1 MPKGILYQPENGK
14 PSVNLTYEHCKLLYL
29 VSLYA
34 LPAKTAAEHENW
46 IRDIPLKVIM
56 FEGILAGVLDLDFC
70 PTMSTLSLEEKTKNV
85 FLNISHEGVSMISEL
100 HASGL
105 VSAIKMQ
112 SGAFITSVGYQLSL
126 QGLEFLEL
134 IPLDIKEAVNSFAF
148 HVYKSAKRR
157 GATKPYLIQTVYD
170 GDHFMIW
177 TQKGVL
183 KQSRITEPE
192 SVAFV
197 GSAFLPN
204 SLRFSTLT
212 ALRSNSMRAS
222 ECATGIKGLKTKDFV
237 VLSQVHILVN
247 EWIPFGQNQLFGL
260 IERTGAA
267 ERCKGGMCSAAAANK
282 SSAGSASLEMSPGLT
297 QVSVLD
303 YDYGKGVNFQA
314 HIEIPYAGDDMV
326 QLEELGVHISVNGLC
341 SYGMRIEALQD
352 RLADAINIDQ
362 LARLLVHIQL
372 DTSVLANDL
381 MGAFQRSM
389 IDRIFQGET
398 LTRLKYVVLFCEL
411 SNLGNHDISAYMD
424 KGDCEAE
431 LNQVLGPIY
440 RSKNVNNMFQILQGT
455 NGMLIVGRGVR
466 SYEPLIIQFVHA
478 QVRMRFLEHLFIRTY
493 RIMHD
498 SIHIRN
504 LVAESTKDPQNLEI
518 ARTKFNVLTTDLT
531 TCEEVHQFLTLSTQ
545 TPEWS
550 HDESISAAH
559 KDFFNAL
566 NTKHYQTV
574 VELRLI
580 DLKKLIDSTRT
591 NIATLN
597 ETMKRAQHTQ
607 CMDAFL
613 VMQRSTHGSAV
624 STASDRKYDA
634 ALNVTNVAVLVAFA
648 FTLLNRL
655 VSLGM
660 STLSPVRTKIN
671 FFNISLQVTLTFMVG
686 VKELWTL
693 G

>member
-1 MPKGILYQPENGK
+1 
-14 PSVNLTYEHCKLLYL
+14 
-29 VSLYA
+29 
-34 LPAKTAAEHENW
+34 
-46 IRDIPLKVIM
+46 
-56 FEGILAGVLDLDFC
+56 
-70 PTMSTLSLEEKTKNV
+70 
-85 FLNISHEGVSMISEL
+85 
-100 HASGL
+100 
-105 VSAIKMQ
+105 
-112 SGAFITSVGYQLSL
+112 
-126 QGLEFLEL
+126 
-134 IPLDIKEAVNSFAF
+134 
-148 HVYKSAKRR
+148 
-157 GATKPYLIQTVYD
+157 
-170 GDHFMIW
+170 
-177 TQKGVL
+177 
-183 KQSRITEPE
+183 
-192 SVAFV
+192 
-197 GSAFLPN
+197 
-204 SLRFSTLT
+204 
-212 ALRSNSMRAS
+212 
-222 ECATGIKGLKTKDFV
+222 
-237 VLSQVHILVN
+237 
-247 EWIPFGQNQLFGL
+247 
-260 IERTGAA
+260 
-267 ERCKGGMCSAAAANK
+267 
-282 SSAGSASLEMSPGLT
+282 
-297 QVSVLD
+297 
-303 YDYGKGVNFQA
+303 
-314 HIEIPYAGDDMV
+314 
-326 QLEELGVHISVNGLC
+326 
-341 SYGMRIEALQD
+341 
-352 RLADAINIDQ
+352 
-362 LARLLVHIQL
+362 
-372 DTSVLANDL
+372 
-381 MGAFQRSM
+381 M

-398 LTRLKYVVLFCEL
+398 LTRLKYIVLFCEL

-550 HDESISAAH
+550 HDESISPAH
-559 KDFFNAL
+559 KDFLNAL

-597 ETMKRAQHTQ
+597 ETMRRAQHTQ

-634 ALNVTNVAVLVAFA
+634 ALNVANVAVLVAFA
-648 FTLLNRL
+648 FTLLNRF
-655 VSLGM
+655 VSLGVC
-660 STLSPVRTKIN
+660 TLWHARIRNYFLK
-671 FFNISLQVTLTFMVG
+671 ISLQVTLTFMVG

-693 G
+693 D